1 MPIFTPD
8 EYSRISSDISAEEIE
23 DYAWEA
29 ERYVVDKIQRHR
41 RFPVGWAQDADG
53 KPVPDDM
60 DADLLEMLRR
70 VIARL
75 IEHYAAWGDDDAEV
89 IEEGAQRVEL
99 RGRGPRNPT
108 RILAPLNREL
118 TRYDTHKG
126 RGVSYH
132 DRW

>member
-1 MPIFTPD
+1 MRIFT
-8 EYSRISSDISAEEIE
+8 SDQHTLVQDDLTTEEIE
-23 DYAWEA
+23 TYAWEA
-29 ERYVVDKIQRHR
+29 ERYVVDKIQRKR

-60 DADLLEMLRR
+60 DLDLLEMLRR

-75 IEHYAAWGDDDAEV
+75 VEHYAAWHDDDAAV
-89 IEEGAQRVEL
+89 IEQGAQRVEL